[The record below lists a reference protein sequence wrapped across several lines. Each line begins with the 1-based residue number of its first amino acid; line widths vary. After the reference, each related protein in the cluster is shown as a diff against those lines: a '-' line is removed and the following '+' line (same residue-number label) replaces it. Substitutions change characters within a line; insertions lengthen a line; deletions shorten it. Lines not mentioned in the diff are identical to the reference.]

1 MREFETF
8 REFFNSATLALLV
21 DLPFIFVFLVVISV
35 VSGPVVWVPGTAVI
49 LVIFFG
55 LVLQPFFRSVAEKS
69 QRTTCKAISIRRDD
83 IRARNGENSLWFK
96 VLEVSLDG
104 CR

>member
-1 MREFETF
+1 MVREFETF

-49 LVIFFG
+49 LVIFPDLFCSHFSE
-55 LVLQPFFRSVAEKS
+55 VLQKS
-69 QRTTCKAISIRRDD
+69 LIKDYLQS
-83 IRARNGENSLWFK
+83 NQY
-96 VLEVSLDG
+96 
-104 CR
+104 